1 MEIQEIDN
9 VKIPFDRSW
18 NNIAISLSGGADSAI
33 LAYILCGF
41 IPKDRLG
48 FKINIISHIRMWKTK
63 PWQGYD
69 SQNVY
74 QYLVN
79 NFPHISFKRHT
90 NFISPELE
98 WGSKGPTIIDEYG
111 KLVSGDNV
119 EIRAFAEYV
128 GYQENIDAY
137 YNAVSR
143 NPKNVDFKG
152 MITRDI
158 DPNSENQHLTIMKH
172 LDKWA
177 IHPFRFVEKSWV
189 IKQYYRL
196 NVLDL
201 LDITRSCEGE
211 FEGLDY
217 KSYIPGQPVP
227 TCDKCFWCNERTW
240 AIEEATNLLR
250 Y

>member
-1 MEIQEIDN
+1 MEIHEIDN
-9 VKIPFDRSW
+9 VKIPLDRSW
-18 NNIAISLSGGADSAI
+18 NSIAISLSGGADSAI
-33 LAYILCGF
+33 LAYILCGL
-41 IPKDRLG
+41 IPNDRLG
-48 FKINIISHIRMWKTK
+48 FKINIISHTRMWKTK

-79 NFPHISFKRHT
+79 KFPHIAFKRHT

-111 KLVSGDNV
+111 KLVSGDNL

-137 YNAVSR
+137 YNAVTR

-152 MITRDI
+152 MPTRDI
-158 DPNSENQHLTIMKH
+158 DPSDENQHLTIMKH

-177 IHPFRFVEKSWV
+177 IHPFRFVEKSWI
-189 IKQYYRL
+189 IKQYHRL

-227 TCDKCFWCNERTW
+227 TCNECFWCKERAW
-240 AIEEATNLLR
+240 AIEESTNLFR